1 MSEEESFDE
10 ISESE
15 RVSLKFNEIINYIN
29 DNTDNTSAFSD
40 IDLEELEDI
49 DEKIKEHEI
58 CNEMDKVID
67 DLEQQKFTS
76 CVIIDYMEGKFR
88 RCEGTGKLRQLRN
101 LIGTWQVDR
110 DAIKEV
116 DGILSKLGVCDSH
129 FQFDNKY
136 LHQSSSVGCAIH
148 SWYLNKKNIQVPCIG
163 QYKCEALQSYP
174 NLCNRTYENI
184 KRSQSI
190 CCICYEN
197 LGGHVHHHSG
207 VRGKSATTCIT
218 EKLHEGDITK
228 GLEFIGNL
236 LIKIA
241 QMGNNEIKKNILE
254 FGCTLGQKLWDSR
267 LNIYSKKSAIESPQ
281 TIQEYYNAFP
291 KFLNDFFS
299 GMINELYQ
307 KKMKVCNIKR
317 KKCHK
322 LPKIIIPEEIT
333 KTVTFITSILLNL
346 AFPQLKVWLLRI
358 LASFSHMLRLLGYF
372 RQLLKVCHVISHTD
386 RPIIDNIDFKEK
398 TFKFG
403 NIYNVIRGSS
413 HATLRMAFQI
423 QLPIEVKTGPEQV
436 IELTAKTLLF
446 GMNQGVENTLTIFQ
460 QIICKL
466 LNLKKINEEF
476 TYNTNFNAETIKHE
490 ILNKLDYGSCGE
502 SPNIVILEPGSN
514 PNSDEEIFHVAEMYK
529 KDFAMESDSFLDI
542 VADEAIFRRLIK
554 CREKW
559 PYIRPLLGQWHTSK
573 DFCSVLL
580 VLFSSYR
587 LLSLASHLGVRFLD
601 KFESAI
607 DYRSTARVLDL
618 IWVAV
623 GVAINIYV
631 NKKEILFSEI
641 MNDEKNKHICLK
653 IWYLYYKWAGIWKAH
668 RMGMRVGNF
677 GLQRDSLSAAG
688 PLYASAAK
696 SNYTTAIAHFLAT
709 IAAHP
714 QLEEKLNHCSA
725 FKIPHDIDGGLH
737 HVCFGFDEALET
749 FGVRFI
755 KGNVSGNVIDEKNLK
770 NQIKASQSERERI
783 DLLMSE
789 YINDNSISHS
799 ERAIKSRQES
809 LWELVN
815 DLVAIFEMDNPLSH
829 QLFQKYKPTEIHQ
842 EGLDRLIACYPNG
855 LERIKGI
862 YRQEV
867 LKIENRNTKG
877 RRAVGVVRTKVKDYN
892 NQKKSINQSIT
903 MFLQSQQRDTDE
915 ILNEDYLPDTTNPQ
929 LKQKKH

>member
-40 IDLEELEDI
+40 INLEELEDI
-49 DEKIKEHEI
+49 DEEIKEHEI
-58 CNEMDKVID
+58 CDEMDKVID

-241 QMGNNEIKKNILE
+241 QMGNNEIKKNILVKTFEILRPLASNDDFDTTIPIPITRTSINYEEQEKIILDKPPTLFMIKFLFIKIYKEKEE
-254 FGCTLGQKLWDSR
+254 FGCTLGQKLWDLR

-307 KKMKVCNIKR
+307 KKMKVCNIKQ
-317 KKCHK
+317 KKRHK

-386 RPIIDNIDFKEK
+386 RCERQLAKIRMDTTDPSKRLIKGNNIWNLAIIDNIDFKEK

-436 IELTAKTLLF
+436 IELTAETLLF

-466 LNLKKINEEF
+466 LNFKKINEEF

-514 PNSDEEIFHVAEMYK
+514 PNSDEEIFHVAKMYK

-559 PYIRPLLGQWHTSK
+559 PYIRPLL
-573 DFCSVLL
+573 
-580 VLFSSYR
+580 
-587 LLSLASHLGVRFLD
+587 
-601 KFESAI
+601 
-607 DYRSTARVLDL
+607 
-618 IWVAV
+618 
-623 GVAINIYV
+623 
-631 NKKEILFSEI
+631 
-641 MNDEKNKHICLK
+641 
-653 IWYLYYKWAGIWKAH
+653 
-668 RMGMRVGNF
+668 
-677 GLQRDSLSAAG
+677 
-688 PLYASAAK
+688 
-696 SNYTTAIAHFLAT
+696 
-709 IAAHP
+709 
-714 QLEEKLNHCSA
+714 
-725 FKIPHDIDGGLH
+725 
-737 HVCFGFDEALET
+737 
-749 FGVRFI
+749 
-755 KGNVSGNVIDEKNLK
+755 
-770 NQIKASQSERERI
+770 
-783 DLLMSE
+783 
-789 YINDNSISHS
+789 
-799 ERAIKSRQES
+799 
-809 LWELVN
+809 
-815 DLVAIFEMDNPLSH
+815 
-829 QLFQKYKPTEIHQ
+829 
-842 EGLDRLIACYPNG
+842 
-855 LERIKGI
+855 
-862 YRQEV
+862 
-867 LKIENRNTKG
+867 
-877 RRAVGVVRTKVKDYN
+877 
-892 NQKKSINQSIT
+892 
-903 MFLQSQQRDTDE
+903 
-915 ILNEDYLPDTTNPQ
+915 
-929 LKQKKH
+929 

>member
-1 MSEEESFDE
+1 M
-10 ISESE
+10 
-15 RVSLKFNEIINYIN
+15 K
-29 DNTDNTSAFSD
+29 
-40 IDLEELEDI
+40 
-49 DEKIKEHEI
+49 
-58 CNEMDKVID
+58 
-67 DLEQQKFTS
+67 
-76 CVIIDYMEGKFR
+76 
-88 RCEGTGKLRQLRN
+88 
-101 LIGTWQVDR
+101 
-110 DAIKEV
+110 
-116 DGILSKLGVCDSH
+116 
-129 FQFDNKY
+129 
-136 LHQSSSVGCAIH
+136 
-148 SWYLNKKNIQVPCIG
+148 
-163 QYKCEALQSYP
+163 
-174 NLCNRTYENI
+174 
-184 KRSQSI
+184 
-190 CCICYEN
+190 
-197 LGGHVHHHSG
+197 
-207 VRGKSATTCIT
+207 
-218 EKLHEGDITK
+218 
-228 GLEFIGNL
+228 
-236 LIKIA
+236 
-241 QMGNNEIKKNILE
+241 LE

-317 KKCHK
+317 KKHHK

-333 KTVTFITSILLNL
+333 KTVTFIISILLNL
-346 AFPQLKVWLLRI
+346 AFPQLKVWLPRI
-358 LASFSHMLRLLGYF
+358 LASFSRMPRLLGYF

-386 RPIIDNIDFKEK
+386 RRERQLANIRMDTTDPSKRLIKGNNIWNLAIIDNIDFKEK

-403 NIYNVIRGSS
+403 NIYDVTRGSS

-436 IELTAKTLLF
+436 IELTAETLLF

-466 LNLKKINEEF
+466 LNFKKINEEF

-580 VLFSSYR
+580 VLFSSYG
-587 LLSLASHLGVRFLD
+587 LLSLASRLGVHFLD

-607 DYRSTARVLDL
+607 DYHSTARVLDL

-688 PLYASAAK
+688 PLYTSAAK

-755 KGNVSGNVIDEKNLK
+755 KGNVSGNVINKKNLK
-770 NQIKASQSERERI
+770 NQIKASQNERERI

-799 ERAIKSRQES
+799 ERAIKLRQES

-892 NQKKSINQSIT
+892 NQKKSINQSVT
-903 MFLQSQQRDTDE
+903 MSLQSQQRDTDE

-929 LKQKKH
+929 LKQKKHRTTKEKMEILSALKVYKDKLPDDAISSVCEHLSEIWTKKKLYA

>member
-40 IDLEELEDI
+40 INLEELEDI
-49 DEKIKEHEI
+49 DEEIKEHEI
-58 CNEMDKVID
+58 CDEMDKVID

-254 FGCTLGQKLWDSR
+254 FGCTLGQKLWDLR

-307 KKMKVCNIKR
+307 KKMKVCNIKQ
-317 KKCHK
+317 KKRHK

-386 RPIIDNIDFKEK
+386 RCERQLAKIRMDTTDPSKRLIKGNNIWNLAIIDNIDFKEK

-436 IELTAKTLLF
+436 IELTAETLLF

-466 LNLKKINEEF
+466 LNFKKINEEF

-514 PNSDEEIFHVAEMYK
+514 PNSDEEIFHVAKMYK

-580 VLFSSYR
+580 VLFSSYG
-587 LLSLASHLGVRFLD
+587 LLSLASRLGVHFLD

-607 DYRSTARVLDL
+607 DYRSTAWILDL

-755 KGNVSGNVIDEKNLK
+755 KGNISGNVIDEKNLK

-789 YINDNSISHS
+789 YLNDNSISHS
-799 ERAIKSRQES
+799 ERAIKSCQES

-877 RRAVGVVRTKVKDYN
+877 RRA
-892 NQKKSINQSIT
+892 
-903 MFLQSQQRDTDE
+903 
-915 ILNEDYLPDTTNPQ
+915 
-929 LKQKKH
+929 